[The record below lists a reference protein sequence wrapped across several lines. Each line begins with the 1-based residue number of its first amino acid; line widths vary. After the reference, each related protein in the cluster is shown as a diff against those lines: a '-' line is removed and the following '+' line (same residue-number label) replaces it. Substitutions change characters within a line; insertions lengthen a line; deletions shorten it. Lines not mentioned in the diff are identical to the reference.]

1 MSLCPVRVAVTL
13 QGARNQQVPQK
24 FTGFMLTVEPLDGS
38 VAPRGG
44 DSAVGNFQLFG
55 DALTKFSERCPNTVT
70 QTSSMPKSEVQVL
83 WTAPALPGSS
93 CLVFR

>member
-1 MSLCPVRVAVTL
+1 LFPVTL

-24 FTGFMLTVEPLDGS
+24 FTGFMLAVEPLDGM
-38 VAPRGG
+38 AAARGG
-44 DSAVGNFQLFG
+44 GESAVGNFQLFG

-70 QTSSMPKSEVQVL
+70 QTSSMPKSEIQVL
-83 WTAPALPGSS
+83 WTAPSAPGSG